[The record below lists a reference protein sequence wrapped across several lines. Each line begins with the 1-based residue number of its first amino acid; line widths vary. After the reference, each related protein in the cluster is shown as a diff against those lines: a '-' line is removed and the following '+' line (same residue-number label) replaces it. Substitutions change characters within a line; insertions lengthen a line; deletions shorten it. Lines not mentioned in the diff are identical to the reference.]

1 MPAPESTLMLV
12 PNVFALVEQHA
23 KRFGPGASR
32 RRRGRHPFERSSLLL
47 FEFSF
52 FLFFSKSFLPFT
64 FADEVKVVN
73 ISRLLWPEAI
83 RRGISKSK
91 QRRARRIVFV
101 VAVRYIFYLLQKRFA
116 NNKEK
121 INYFERH
128 FLFCFQW
135 VHKVSLFT
143 LFVCNTFIKNPMNWW
158 VGGTVVV
165 SSQRRRLERR
175 QLPRAKAKNIP
186 RLYTPN
192 PCVCAMMTESKPK
205 KCHRQYTSFPSFFF
219 VRSFVHLCPLQP
231 DFQIPKRSKSFCIV
245 LSLFSSKEIQGRL
258 DI

>member
-1 MPAPESTLMLV
+1 
-12 PNVFALVEQHA
+12 VFALVEQHA

-101 VAVRYIFYLLQKRFA
+101 VAVRYIFSLLQKRFA

-121 INYFERH
+121 RNYFERH
-128 FLFCFQW
+128 FLFCFQ
-135 VHKVSLFT
+135 
-143 LFVCNTFIKNPMNWW
+143 
-158 VGGTVVV
+158 
-165 SSQRRRLERR
+165 
-175 QLPRAKAKNIP
+175 
-186 RLYTPN
+186 
-192 PCVCAMMTESKPK
+192 
-205 KCHRQYTSFPSFFF
+205 
-219 VRSFVHLCPLQP
+219 
-231 DFQIPKRSKSFCIV
+231 
-245 LSLFSSKEIQGRL
+245 
-258 DI
+258 

>member
-1 MPAPESTLMLV
+1 
-12 PNVFALVEQHA
+12 
-23 KRFGPGASR
+23 
-32 RRRGRHPFERSSLLL
+32 
-47 FEFSF
+47 
-52 FLFFSKSFLPFT
+52 
-64 FADEVKVVN
+64 
-73 ISRLLWPEAI
+73 
-83 RRGISKSK
+83 
-91 QRRARRIVFV
+91 
-101 VAVRYIFYLLQKRFA
+101 
-116 NNKEK
+116 
-121 INYFERH
+121 
-128 FLFCFQW
+128 
-135 VHKVSLFT
+135 
-143 LFVCNTFIKNPMNWW
+143 MNWW
-158 VGGTVVV
+158 VGGTVVLCARVVV